1 MKHNISCALVRDL
14 APLYAENL
22 VSEESR
28 KELEAHLEACELCR
42 AYYHRITENMEEDLM
57 ETARQETVEID
68 YMKRIRA
75 YQKTNAILGG
85 IVSFLLGALLP
96 LGVLGLSVFAMQNGL
111 SDYHWARLQLVW
123 PLVLLRMVVS
133 GGVVCCIFCG
143 VMWMLRGK
151 WRRKYLSDNN

>member
-14 APLYAENL
+14 APLYAEHL

-68 YMKRIRA
+68 HNLYEADSGISENQCYFGRDCKLFIGSASARRA
-75 YQKTNAILGG
+75 AGT
-85 IVSFLLGALLP
+85 V
-96 LGVLGLSVFAMQNGL
+96 GVCDAE
-111 SDYHWARLQLVW
+111 RTE
-123 PLVLLRMVVS
+123 
-133 GGVVCCIFCG
+133 
-143 VMWMLRGK
+143 
-151 WRRKYLSDNN
+151 

>member
-1 MKHNISCALVRDL
+1 MKHNSSCALVRDL

-28 KELEAHLEACELCR
+28 REIMEHLEACEGCR
-42 AYYHRITENMEEDLM
+42 AYYHRLTEKMDGNSM
-57 ETARQETVEID
+57 ETTRQETMEID

-96 LGVLGLSVFAMQNGL
+96 VGLLGFSVFVMQNGM
-111 SDYHWARLQLVW
+111 SPYHWARLQLVW
-123 PLVLLRMVVS
+123 PMVLLRMVLC
-133 GGVVCCIFCG
+133 GIVVCLIYCG
-143 VMWMLRGK
+143 INWMLQRK
-151 WRRKYLSDNN
+151 WRTK

>member
-75 YQKTNAILGG
+75 YQITNAILGG

-96 LGVLGLSVFAMQNGL
+96 VGLLGLSVFVMQNGL
-111 SDYHWARLQLVW
+111 SDYHFARLQLIW
-123 PLVLLRMVVS
+123 PMVLLRMALS
-133 GGVVCCIFCG
+133 GIVVCFIYCG
-143 VMWMLRGK
+143 VNRMLR
-151 WRRKYLSDNN
+151 RKCVTK